1 MTTVYI
7 DTSAL
12 YAVLDADDENH
23 ESAKRLW
30 TDLLTQEARLVCS
43 NYVLV
48 ETFALVQHRLG
59 IEAVRTLQ
67 EDILPTLHVEW
78 VDELSHRAAVTAL
91 LTAGRR
97 RLSLVDCTSFEV
109 MRQLGIRTAFAFDA
123 HFAEQ
128 GFGNGF
134 RKNL

>member
-1 MTTVYI
+1 MIYI

-12 YAVLDADDENH
+12 YAILDADDENH
-23 ESAKRLW
+23 ERAKRLW
-30 TDLLTQEARLVCS
+30 VDLITQRARLVCS

-67 EDILPTLHVEW
+67 EDILPVLYIEW
-78 VDELSHRAAVTAL
+78 VDEPSHRAGVTAV

-97 RLSLVDCTSFEV
+97 GLSLVDCVSFEV
-109 MRQLGIRTAFAFDA
+109 MRQRGIRTAFTFDP

-128 GFGNGF
+128 GFECIP
-134 RKNL
+134 RE

>member
-1 MTTVYI
+1 MIYV

-23 ESAKRLW
+23 ERAKQLW
-30 TDLLTQEARLVCS
+30 VDLITQRAQLVCT

-67 EDILPTLHVEW
+67 GDILPVLHIEW
-78 VDELSHRAAVTAL
+78 VDEPSHRAGVTAV
-91 LTAGRR
+91 LTAARR
-97 RLSLVDCTSFEV
+97 GLSLVDCVSFEV
-109 MRQLGIRTAFAFDA
+109 MRQLGIKTAFTFDP

-128 GFGNGF
+128 GF
-134 RKNL
+134 KCIPQE